1 MLHSEE
7 LLHRDRILD
16 AVWGWNFVTGTRS
29 VDARIVELR
38 KAIAEYSDTS
48 FIETSLIFIISLS
61 DLKAAKLVMRIR
73 IEVLIASIGVLICLC
88 WGGIHLIVHTT
99 KRHKL
104 SALGLQKKQL
114 KDEHQRFMRR
124 LDHELKNPLTGI
136 QLGLENLKL
145 QAPESAN
152 KIAELKSLSQ
162 RLSQITTDLRKLA
175 FFEEQ
180 AQRKLSLSLPTAPWP
195 VPNISIDRD
204 LIQLAVYNLIEN
216 ALKYSDKGDRIE
228 VRATDQSGTVKI
240 EIADTGIGIPADE
253 LKSVWEELF
262 RASNGRHRKGTG
274 IGLSL
279 VRRIIERHE
288 GSMGIDSIE
297 QKGTRISILLPINS

>member
-1 MLHSEE
+1 MIVQ
-7 LLHRDRILD
+7 LLRRGAWFIVPAIL
-16 AVWGWNFVTGTRS
+16 V
-29 VDARIVELR
+29 L
-38 KAIAEYSDTS
+38 
-48 FIETSLIFIISLS
+48 SLIFIISLS

-180 AQRKLSLSLPTAPWP
+180 ALSIESVNIGELLEETIELANEQYPQRKLSLSLPTAPWP